1 MPEFDNISFDLPKN
15 QSNVIKVIGVG
26 GGGSNAINHMFNQG
40 IKGVDF
46 VICNTDA
53 QALENSAVPNKIQL
67 GIDLTEG
74 LGAGAN
80 PKIGEQSAV
89 ESMAD
94 IKSML
99 TTNTKMIFITA
110 GMGGGTGTGAAPI
123 IARMAKDLDI
133 LTVGIV
139 TIPFHFEGAM
149 RNEQAQ
155 IGVENLRQNVD
166 SLVVINN
173 NKLRDVYGNLGF
185 KAGFSKADE
194 VLATAARG
202 IAEVI
207 THHYTQNIDLRDAKT
222 VLSNSGTAIMG
233 SATSSGV
240 NRAQIAITK
249 ALDSPLLNDN
259 KIAGAKNV
267 LLLIVSG
274 TEEITIDEIGEISDH
289 IQTQAGHGANIIM
302 GVGDDE
308 TLDGSVSITVIATGF
323 DAEQQNEI
331 TNTETKKIIHTL
343 GDETKAQ
350 LDLTPN
356 VTATQVE
363 LPKQTK
369 SVVRPSET
377 LEEPIIVH
385 TLFEVDE
392 QEPEMTTESALSKES
407 GVEESQDLN
416 LEIPQIQEE
425 PFQGYIATSDLIKNI
440 DVESNLVDIHFL
452 AEFEQLVI
460 NEISVN
466 NFEVINP
473 EVVSPKAIKEENL
486 TEVTSLESD
495 QAQEFEINDIE
506 VEADVILEKEAV
518 QEPMLMFD
526 MPLHDTQKEQ
536 ETVVHSLE
544 EPVIEQEVEE
554 TAIEIEL
561 QPELVA
567 TNVEDI
573 EVTDHLEV
581 VPISEVSKGGVVTRY
596 SLDDYTA
603 KEEELTGA
611 TAAQAPLVTELTEVL
626 EEEELVF
633 ETKIVEPAPQEK
645 ELENAPLNPM
655 NTPIS
660 KLLSDRTEER
670 KRKMKDFNYKFR
682 NSASKIDDIEK
693 QPAYKRAGIELDD
706 VSNQVHLSRTSV
718 SDDDDEIELR
728 SNNSFLHDNVD

>member
-89 ESMAD
+89 ESMAE

-139 TIPFHFEGAM
+139 TIPFHFEGTM

-233 SATSSGV
+233 SATSSGA
-240 NRAQIAITK
+240 NRAQIAINK

-289 IQTQAGHGANIIM
+289 IQTEAGHGANIIM

-343 GDETKAQ
+343 GDEAKAQ

-356 VTATQVE
+356 VTATQVV
-363 LPKQTK
+363 LPPQTK
-369 SVVRPSET
+369 RDVATSEVSQ
-377 LEEPIIVH
+377 EPIIVH
-385 TLFEVDE
+385 TLFEEEE
-392 QEPEMTTESALSKES
+392 QEPEAFQQ
-407 GVEESQDLN
+407 VA
-416 LEIPQIQEE
+416 PQTQQE
-425 PFQGYIATSDLIKNI
+425 PFEGYIATTDLIKNI

-466 NFEVINP
+466 NFEVIQP
-473 EVVSPKAIKEENL
+473 EIVSPKAVEETQP
-486 TEVTSLESD
+486 TEVTALD
-495 QAQEFEINDIE
+495 QDAVAEFEINDIE
-506 VEADVILEKEAV
+506 ENLIPEKEAA

-526 MPLHDTQKEQ
+526 MPLHDSPHEQ
-536 ETVVHSLE
+536 DTVVHSLE
-544 EPVIEQEVEE
+544 EPVIAQEQEE
-554 TAIEIEL
+554 TALEIEL
-561 QPELVA
+561 QPEVVA
-567 TNVEDI
+567 TDVEDI

-581 VPISEVSKGGVVTRY
+581 VPVSEVSKGGVVTRY

-611 TAAQAPLVTELTEVL
+611 TAAKAPQVTEVL
-626 EEEELVF
+626 VEEELVF

-645 ELENAPLNPM
+645 ELENAPQDPM

-660 KLLSDRTEER
+660 KLLRDRTEER

-706 VSNQVHLSRTSV
+706 VSSEVHLSRTSV

>member
-89 ESMAD
+89 ESMAE

-139 TIPFHFEGAM
+139 TIPFHFEGTM

-233 SATSSGV
+233 SATSSGA
-240 NRAQIAITK
+240 NRAQIAINK

-289 IQTQAGHGANIIM
+289 IQTEAGHGANIIM

-343 GDETKAQ
+343 GDEAKAQ

-356 VTATQVE
+356 VTATQVV
-363 LPKQTK
+363 LPPQTK
-369 SVVRPSET
+369 RDVATSEVSQ
-377 LEEPIIVH
+377 EPIIVH
-385 TLFEVDE
+385 TLFEEEE
-392 QEPEMTTESALSKES
+392 QEPEAFQQ
-407 GVEESQDLN
+407 VA
-416 LEIPQIQEE
+416 PQTQQE
-425 PFQGYIATSDLIKNI
+425 PFEGYIATTDLIKNI

-466 NFEVINP
+466 NFEVIQP
-473 EVVSPKAIKEENL
+473 EIVSPKAVEETQP
-486 TEVTSLESD
+486 TEITALD
-495 QAQEFEINDIE
+495 QDAVAEFEINDIE
-506 VEADVILEKEAV
+506 ENLIPEKEAA

-526 MPLHDTQKEQ
+526 MPLHDSPHEQ
-536 ETVVHSLE
+536 DTVVHSLE
-544 EPVIEQEVEE
+544 EPVIAQEIEE
-554 TAIEIEL
+554 TALEIEL
-561 QPELVA
+561 QPEVVA
-567 TNVEDI
+567 TDVEDI

-581 VPISEVSKGGVVTRY
+581 VPVSEVSKGGVVTRY

-603 KEEELTGA
+603 KEEELTSA
-611 TAAQAPLVTELTEVL
+611 TAAQAPQVTEVL
-626 EEEELVF
+626 VEEELVF

-645 ELENAPLNPM
+645 EIENAPQDPM

-660 KLLSDRTEER
+660 KLLRDRTEER

-706 VSNQVHLSRTSV
+706 VSSEVHLSRTSV

>member
-259 KIAGAKNV
+259 KITGAKNV

-581 VPISEVSKGGVVTRY
+581 VPVSEVSKGGVVRRY

>member
-89 ESMAD
+89 ESMAE

-139 TIPFHFEGAM
+139 TIPFHFEGTM

-233 SATSSGV
+233 SATSSGA
-240 NRAQIAITK
+240 NRAQIAINK

-289 IQTQAGHGANIIM
+289 IQTEAGHGANIIM

-343 GDETKAQ
+343 GDEAKAQ

-356 VTATQVE
+356 VTATQVV
-363 LPKQTK
+363 LPPQTK
-369 SVVRPSET
+369 RDVATSEVSQ
-377 LEEPIIVH
+377 EPIIVH
-385 TLFEVDE
+385 TLFEEEE
-392 QEPEMTTESALSKES
+392 QEPEAFQQ
-407 GVEESQDLN
+407 VA
-416 LEIPQIQEE
+416 PQTQQE
-425 PFQGYIATSDLIKNI
+425 PFEGYIATTDLIKNI

-466 NFEVINP
+466 NFEVIQP
-473 EVVSPKAIKEENL
+473 EIVSPKAVEETQP
-486 TEVTSLESD
+486 TEVTALD
-495 QAQEFEINDIE
+495 QDAVAEFEINDIE
-506 VEADVILEKEAV
+506 EDVIPEKEAA

-526 MPLHDTQKEQ
+526 MPLHDSPHEQ
-536 ETVVHSLE
+536 DTVVHSLE
-544 EPVIEQEVEE
+544 EPVIVQEIEE
-554 TAIEIEL
+554 TALEIEL
-561 QPELVA
+561 QPEVVA
-567 TNVEDI
+567 TDVEDI

-581 VPISEVSKGGVVTRY
+581 VPVSEVSKGGVVTRY

-603 KEEELTGA
+603 KEEELTSA
-611 TAAQAPLVTELTEVL
+611 TAAQAPQVTEVL
-626 EEEELVF
+626 VEEELVF

-645 ELENAPLNPM
+645 ELENAPQDPM

-660 KLLSDRTEER
+660 KLLRDRTEER

-706 VSNQVHLSRTSV
+706 VSSEVHLSRTSV

>member
-89 ESMAD
+89 ESMAE

-139 TIPFHFEGAM
+139 TIPFHFEGTM

-233 SATSSGV
+233 SATSSGA
-240 NRAQIAITK
+240 NRAQIAINK

-289 IQTQAGHGANIIM
+289 IQAEAGHGANIIM

-343 GDETKAQ
+343 GDEAKAQ

-356 VTATQVE
+356 VTATQVV
-363 LPKQTK
+363 LPPQTK
-369 SVVRPSET
+369 RDVTTSEVSQ
-377 LEEPIIVH
+377 EPIIVH
-385 TLFEVDE
+385 TLFEE
-392 QEPEMTTESALSKES
+392 EPQEPFE
-407 GVEESQDLN
+407 
-416 LEIPQIQEE
+416 
-425 PFQGYIATSDLIKNI
+425 GYIATTDLIKNI

-466 NFEVINP
+466 NFEVIQP
-473 EVVSPKAIKEENL
+473 EIVSPKAVEEIQP
-486 TEVTSLESD
+486 TEVTALE
-495 QAQEFEINDIE
+495 QAAVAEFEINDIE
-506 VEADVILEKEAV
+506 EDVIPETEAA

-526 MPLHDTQKEQ
+526 MPLHDSPHDQD
-536 ETVVHSLE
+536 TVVHSLE
-544 EPVIEQEVEE
+544 EPVIVQEQEEPVL
-554 TAIEIEL
+554 EIEL
-561 QPELVA
+561 QPEVVA
-567 TNVEDI
+567 ANVEDI

-581 VPISEVSKGGVVTRY
+581 VPVSEVSKGGVVTRY

-611 TAAQAPLVTELTEVL
+611 TAAQAPQVTEVL
-626 EEEELVF
+626 VEEELVF

-645 ELENAPLNPM
+645 ELENAPQDPM

-660 KLLSDRTEER
+660 KLLRDRTEER

-706 VSNQVHLSRTSV
+706 VSSEVHLSRTSV

>member
-89 ESMAD
+89 ESMAE

-139 TIPFHFEGAM
+139 TIPFHFEGTM

-233 SATSSGV
+233 SATSSGA
-240 NRAQIAITK
+240 NRAQIAINK

-289 IQTQAGHGANIIM
+289 IQAEAGHGANIIM

-343 GDETKAQ
+343 GDEAKAQ

-356 VTATQVE
+356 VTATQVV
-363 LPKQTK
+363 LPPQTK
-369 SVVRPSET
+369 RDVTTSEVSQ
-377 LEEPIIVH
+377 EPIIVH
-385 TLFEVDE
+385 TLFEE
-392 QEPEMTTESALSKES
+392 EPQEPEVFQQVA
-407 GVEESQDLN
+407 
-416 LEIPQIQEE
+416 PQTPQE
-425 PFQGYIATSDLIKNI
+425 PFEGYIATTDLIKNI

-466 NFEVINP
+466 NFEVIQP
-473 EVVSPKAIKEENL
+473 EIVSPKAVEETQA
-486 TEVTSLESD
+486 TEVTALE
-495 QAQEFEINDIE
+495 QEAVAEFEINDIE
-506 VEADVILEKEAV
+506 EDVIPEKETA

-526 MPLHDTQKEQ
+526 MPLHDSPHEQ
-536 ETVVHSLE
+536 DVVVHSLE
-544 EPVIEQEVEE
+544 EPVVAQEQEEP
-554 TAIEIEL
+554 ALEIEP
-561 QPELVA
+561 QPEVVA
-567 TNVEDI
+567 ADVEDI

-581 VPISEVSKGGVVTRY
+581 VPVSEVSKGGVVTRY

-611 TAAQAPLVTELTEVL
+611 TAAQAPQVKEVL
-626 EEEELVF
+626 VEEELVF

-645 ELENAPLNPM
+645 ELENAPQDPM

-660 KLLSDRTEER
+660 KLLRDRTEER

-706 VSNQVHLSRTSV
+706 VSSEVHLSRTSV

>member
-1 MPEFDNISFDLPKN
+1 
-15 QSNVIKVIGVG
+15 
-26 GGGSNAINHMFNQG
+26 
-40 IKGVDF
+40 
-46 VICNTDA
+46 
-53 QALENSAVPNKIQL
+53 
-67 GIDLTEG
+67 
-74 LGAGAN
+74 
-80 PKIGEQSAV
+80 
-89 ESMAD
+89 
-94 IKSML
+94 
-99 TTNTKMIFITA
+99 
-110 GMGGGTGTGAAPI
+110 
-123 IARMAKDLDI
+123 
-133 LTVGIV
+133 
-139 TIPFHFEGAM
+139 
-149 RNEQAQ
+149 
-155 IGVENLRQNVD
+155 
-166 SLVVINN
+166 
-173 NKLRDVYGNLGF
+173 
-185 KAGFSKADE
+185 
-194 VLATAARG
+194 
-202 IAEVI
+202 
-207 THHYTQNIDLRDAKT
+207 
-222 VLSNSGTAIMG
+222 
-233 SATSSGV
+233 
-240 NRAQIAITK
+240 
-249 ALDSPLLNDN
+249 
-259 KIAGAKNV
+259 
-267 LLLIVSG
+267 
-274 TEEITIDEIGEISDH
+274 
-289 IQTQAGHGANIIM
+289 M

-425 PFQGYIATSDLIKNI
+425 PFEGYIATSDLIKNI

-554 TAIEIEL
+554 TALEIEL

-682 NSASKIDDIEK
+682 NSNSKIDDIEK

>member
-259 KIAGAKNV
+259 KITGAKNV

-425 PFQGYIATSDLIKNI
+425 PFVGYIATSDLIKNI

-473 EVVSPKAIKEENL
+473 EVVSPKAIEQENL
-486 TEVTSLESD
+486 TEVTALESD

-554 TAIEIEL
+554 TALEIEL

-581 VPISEVSKGGVVTRY
+581 VPISEVSKGGVVRRY

-682 NSASKIDDIEK
+682 NSNSKIDDIEK

>member
-486 TEVTSLESD
+486 IEVTSLESD
-495 QAQEFEINDIE
+495 EAQEFEINDIE

-554 TAIEIEL
+554 TALEIEL

-682 NSASKIDDIEK
+682 NSNSKIDDIEK

>member
-89 ESMAD
+89 ESMAE

-139 TIPFHFEGAM
+139 TIPFHFEGTM

-233 SATSSGV
+233 SATSSGA
-240 NRAQIAITK
+240 NRAQIAINK

-289 IQTQAGHGANIIM
+289 IQAEAGHGANIIM

-343 GDETKAQ
+343 GDEAKAQ

-356 VTATQVE
+356 VTATQVV
-363 LPKQTK
+363 LPPQTK
-369 SVVRPSET
+369 RDVATSEVSQ
-377 LEEPIIVH
+377 EPIIVH
-385 TLFEVDE
+385 TLFEE
-392 QEPEMTTESALSKES
+392 EPQEPEVFQQVA
-407 GVEESQDLN
+407 
-416 LEIPQIQEE
+416 PQTQQE
-425 PFQGYIATSDLIKNI
+425 PFEGYIATTDLIKNI

-466 NFEVINP
+466 NFEVIQP
-473 EVVSPKAIKEENL
+473 EIVSPKAVEDTQP
-486 TEVTSLESD
+486 TEVTPVE
-495 QAQEFEINDIE
+495 QEPVAEFEINDIE
-506 VEADVILEKEAV
+506 EDVIPEKETA

-526 MPLHDTQKEQ
+526 MPLHDSPHEQ
-536 ETVVHSLE
+536 DTVVHSLE
-544 EPVIEQEVEE
+544 EPVIVQEIEE
-554 TAIEIEL
+554 TALEIEL
-561 QPELVA
+561 QPEVVA
-567 TNVEDI
+567 ANVEDI

-581 VPISEVSKGGVVTRY
+581 VPVSEVSKGGVVTRY

-611 TAAQAPLVTELTEVL
+611 TAAQAPQVTEVL
-626 EEEELVF
+626 VEEELVF

-645 ELENAPLNPM
+645 ELENAPQDPM

-660 KLLSDRTEER
+660 KLLRDRTEER

-706 VSNQVHLSRTSV
+706 VSSEVHLSRTSV